1 MYGTPQVS
9 RIYILDQLPTFFEM
23 IFMYIISYYH
33 AR

>member
-1 MYGTPQVS
+1 MYGTPQES
-9 RIYILDQLPTFFEM
+9 RIYILDQLPTLFVM